1 MCNQVLEFSVRH
13 DTDYY
18 KLYIFPVKIIYKIY
32 FFAFIPFQLSLLGR
46 QVLSCTPLQVLALK
60 TQQNQ
65 NTFEISFVKYKK
77 NLKPFLY
84 FKPFLSEL
92 SKFMNHSIQ
101 ILKISK

>member
-1 MCNQVLEFSVRH
+1 MTQIIINCIF
-13 DTDYY
+13 
-18 KLYIFPVKIIYKIY
+18 FPVKIRYEIY
-32 FFAFIPFQLSLLGR
+32 FFALIPFQLSLLGR

-77 NLKPFLY
+77 KNFSLFCTLNS
-84 FKPFLSEL
+84 FFSEL

-101 ILKISK
+101 ILKILK